1 MRKICFVLTCG
12 VWMLLCFGVQAQPRS
27 AEFPREKMTPERMAA
42 DKTDRLT
49 RELGLNA
56 KQTKK
61 VYKIYL
67 KQART
72 LLGDMESRSFEGGGR
87 PPMGGPGGPGGF
99 GGPGRPGGPGG
110 PGGGM
115 GPGGVRPG
123 LPGEPPE
130 GAPRMMPGGP
140 AEESEKEL
148 NARNKKM
155 KKILSAE
162 QYEKWRKIESQMEE
176 RRMREMNALP
186 GKGQRPE
193 PPTKRKIE

>member
-1 MRKICFVLTCG
+1 
-12 VWMLLCFGVQAQPRS
+12 
-27 AEFPREKMTPERMAA
+27 MTPERMAT
-42 DKTDRLT
+42 DKTDHLT

-67 KQART
+67 KQAQT
-72 LLGDMESRSFEGGGR
+72 LLGNMESRSFEGGGR
-87 PPMGGPGGPGGF
+87 PPMGGPG
-99 GGPGRPGGPGG
+99 RPGGMRPGGAMG
-110 PGGGM
+110 PGGG
-115 GPGGVRPG
+115 RPG
-123 LPGEPPE
+123 MQVERPE

-162 QYEKWRKIESQMEE
+162 QYEKWRKLESQMEE
-176 RRMREMNALP
+176 RRMRGMNALP
-186 GKGQRPE
+186 GRGQRPE
-193 PPTKRKIE
+193 PPTEREVE